1 MSTQTAIL
9 YVPAALTPLSHTL
22 SPSAS
27 PLLHLPLLPAQATHI
42 IHSYHQRSQRR
53 ECCKRQRDKPRKRQQ
68 RGRRDAGKRQEGRR
82 REAGEWRK
90 GKRCKGGGS
99 AHQGEMS
106 DGSEYRAYR
115 HRCHCVSVTSSH
127 PRNVSA
133 VAQLASTS
141 QLPHT
146 TPSPSHSMHALPTAA
161 LPCLVPLDNI
171 AHTPRITRCRSS
183 YCQSKAR
190 EV

>member
-1 MSTQTAIL
+1 MLQEAER
-9 YVPAALTPLSHTL
+9 
-22 SPSAS
+22 
-27 PLLHLPLLPAQATHI
+27 QA
-42 IHSYHQRSQRR
+42 
-53 ECCKRQRDKPRKRQQ
+53 E
-68 RGRRDAGKRQEGRR
+68 
-82 REAGEWRK
+82 REAGEGQERRRKEAGGTQERGRRMEEEEEGERK
-90 GKRCKGGGS
+90 GA

-146 TPSPSHSMHALPTAA
+146 HLPPSHSMHALPTAA